1 MRFPS
6 YSCVMFSSIGEDFE
20 TGCHIL
26 NINSGFDRK
35 VSLVAVIVWRLE
47 ARFKELNL
55 KEIKRGHDW

>member
-1 MRFPS
+1 
-6 YSCVMFSSIGEDFE
+6 MFSSIGEDFE